1 MLASEKKFIK
11 ILDEMFIGVR
21 VEKSDE
27 TLFNANVNHKAREK
41 QGFVELLGAKSA
53 YFNAFKEKFLSKINA
68 KVGKN
73 EELKMEIYD
82 KLYDFFHRYFSPTG
96 SVFYHQTPLFYN
108 VYTKAY
114 EKITSKDTELFYKTN
129 MLYYVKSDKIYK
141 SLTINLNDEQFI
153 KFEVDEIGEKKG
165 NQKAPIV
172 FEFASATNTTL
183 TLKAS
188 YSQKGRKTNL
198 EELLKE
204 AKKAGF
210 GLDEETLKK
219 ALSAFNKQSSFDFF
233 INKNAREFLS
243 RELDLWIYQYLFS
256 QKNSFEQERIKQ
268 IADFKELALEL
279 IEFIA
284 KFEDELVKIWTKPRF
299 VLNSHY
305 LVSLSTL
312 KEKGFDLEKIYK
324 HKGFKAQKTHWQ
336 ELGLKS
342 DEGLFSNET
351 LAIDTRFFEDLKEK
365 IEELFNESELN
376 GLLIKSENFQA
387 LNTLLPR
394 FKSKIDLIYIDPPFN
409 TENDEGFAYLD
420 KFQDSTWLTLM
431 QNRLELAKEFLS
443 ERGGFYLHLDHNA
456 NYYGRLLLNEI
467 FGKENFRN
475 EIVWHYGTYVGQT
488 TKNFPRK
495 HDNIMFYSKGDKSIF
510 YMQRDSLLE
519 NDANYKRWKK
529 YFNNN
534 NQITGSNYPKDDSKF
549 DGYVKRFVSENGR
562 EPIGETDIILDIDG
576 KLVDSVWEI
585 QSINPMSLEKIS
597 SNLTQK
603 PEALLARII
612 KASSCAGG
620 GGGG

>member
-1 MLASEKKFIK
+1 
-11 ILDEMFIGVR
+11 
-21 VEKSDE
+21 
-27 TLFNANVNHKAREK
+27 
-41 QGFVELLGAKSA
+41 
-53 YFNAFKEKFLSKINA
+53 
-68 KVGKN
+68 
-73 EELKMEIYD
+73 
-82 KLYDFFHRYFSPTG
+82 
-96 SVFYHQTPLFYN
+96 
-108 VYTKAY
+108 
-114 EKITSKDTELFYKTN
+114 

-141 SLTINLNDEQFI
+141 SLTINLNDKQFI
-153 KFEVDEIGEKKG
+153 KFDVNEIGEKKG
-165 NQKAPIV
+165 NQKTPIV
-172 FEFASATNTTL
+172 FEFASATKDTL

-188 YSQKGRKTNL
+188 YSQKGKKTNL

-210 GLDEETLKK
+210 GLDEDALKK

-233 INKNAREFLS
+233 INKNACEFLS

-305 LVSLSTL
+305 LISLNTL

-351 LAIDTRFFEDLKEK
+351 LALDTRFFEDLKE
-365 IEELFNESELN
+365 ELETLFDESELN

-394 FKSKIDLIYIDPPFN
+394 FKGKIDLIYIDPPFN

-443 ERGGFYLHLDHNA
+443 EQGSFYLHLDHNA

-475 EIVWHYGTYVGQT
+475 EIVWYYSNKMANSGNSFA
-488 TKNFPRK
+488 KNTET
-495 HDNIMFYSKGDKSIF
+495 IMFVSKTENYLFKRQKEPREKPVLLSKREG
-510 YMQRDSLLE
+510 RDGK
-519 NDANYKRWKK
+519 NMRARD
-529 YFNNN
+529 
-534 NQITGSNYPKDDSKF
+534 
-549 DGYVKRFVSENGR
+549 ENGNIIYEISNDR
-562 EPIGETDIILDIDG
+562 YVDTLWNIPIIGSTSSER
-576 KLVDSVWEI
+576 I
-585 QSINPMSLEKIS
+585 QSDF
-597 SNLTQK
+597 NLTQK

-620 GGGG
+620 G